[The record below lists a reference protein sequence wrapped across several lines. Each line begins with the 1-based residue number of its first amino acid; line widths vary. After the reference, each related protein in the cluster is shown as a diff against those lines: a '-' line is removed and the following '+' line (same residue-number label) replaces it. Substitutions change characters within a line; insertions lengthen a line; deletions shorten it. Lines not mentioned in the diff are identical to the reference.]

1 MPPNDVPILLIFGL
15 LFLLGLAAD
24 LVGRHSLIPRVTLL
38 ILVGLA
44 VGPVGFDLLPRG
56 LVHDWFPPLTTLA
69 LSLVGFL
76 LGQKLS
82 LSELRA
88 HGRLVVSITLGETTA
103 ALVLLALALLAIG
116 VHPVAALL
124 LAGIGTAT
132 APAATFDVVKEC
144 GIKGEFPDTLLAV
157 VALDDAVA
165 LLLFSLMM
173 AAASAVEGN
182 SSVMFSLAG
191 GIQEIGG
198 SLLLGAVLGVPMAF
212 LTGRI
217 RPGEPTL
224 AEAMGF
230 VLLCGGIASWLH
242 LSPVLSAMIMGAVVA
257 SLAKHHER
265 PFHAI
270 EGVEWPFLIRFFI
283 LAGASA
289 HPGALLMVSG
299 ITVVSR
305 LARCAGTDAGALAGA
320 RWAGADPAMGKWMGL
335 SLFPQAGV
343 SMGMALLATQRFPEF
358 EAFLLPVVLASTIV
372 YELVTPALTRRALQ
386 AAQAESQP
394 RTRPHP

>member
-1 MPPNDVPILLIFGL
+1 MHANELPILLILGL

-24 LVGRHSLIPRVTLL
+24 LVGRHSFVPRVTLL
-38 ILVGLA
+38 ILTGLA
-44 VGPVGFDLLPRG
+44 VGPVGFDLLPAA
-56 LVHDWFPPLTTLA
+56 LVREWFPPLTTLA

-88 HGRLVVSITLGETTA
+88 HGRMVIGITMGETLA
-103 ALVLLALALLAIG
+103 ALIAVALGLLLIG

-124 LAGIGTAT
+124 LAGIATAT
-132 APAATFDVVKEC
+132 APTATFDVVREA

-165 LLLFSLMM
+165 LLLFSLTM
-173 AAASAVEGN
+173 AVASAVDGN
-182 SSVMFSLAG
+182 HSVVFSLVG
-191 GIQEIGG
+191 GVQEIGG
-198 SLLLGAVLGVPMAF
+198 SLLLGAVLGVPMAY

-230 VLLCGGIASWLH
+230 VLLCGGVATWLD
-242 LSPVLSAMIMGAVVA
+242 LSPVLSAMVMGSVVA
-257 SLAKHHER
+257 SLARHHER

-270 EGVEWPFLIRFFI
+270 EGVEWPFLILFFI

-289 HPGALLMVSG
+289 HPGAMLTVTG
-299 ITVVSR
+299 ITVVYM
-305 LARCAGTDAGALAGA
+305 LGRCLGTYAGAAVGA
-320 RWAGADPAMGKWMGL
+320 RLVRANALIRKWMGIC
-335 SLFPQAGV
+335 LFPQAGV
-343 SMGMALLATQRFPEF
+343 SLGMALLASQRFPEF
-358 EAFLLPVVLASTIV
+358 ESFLLPVVLASTIV
-372 YELVTPALTRRALQ
+372 YEVTTPVITRKALQ
-386 AAQAESQP
+386 AAQAETASRAGQ
-394 RTRPHP
+394 

>member
-1 MPPNDVPILLIFGL
+1 MHLDQPPILLILGL
-15 LFLLGLAAD
+15 LFLLGFAAD
-24 LVGRHSLIPRVTLL
+24 LVGRHSFVPRVTLL
-38 ILVGLA
+38 ILAGLA
-44 VGPVGFDLLPRG
+44 VGPVGFDLLPQE
-56 LVHDWFPPLTTLA
+56 LVRDWFPPMTTLA

-82 LSELRA
+82 ISELRA
-88 HGRLVVSITLGETTA
+88 HGMQVVGITISETTL
-103 ALVLLALALLAIG
+103 ALVAVALALLAIG

-124 LAGIGTAT
+124 LAGIATAT
-132 APAATFDVVKEC
+132 APAATFDVVRES

-157 VALDDAVA
+157 VALDDALA
-165 LLLFSLMM
+165 LLLFSLTM
-173 AAASAVEGN
+173 AAASAVGGSE
-182 SSVMFSLAG
+182 SAMLSLLG
-191 GIQEIGG
+191 GLQEIGG
-198 SLLLGAVLGVPMAF
+198 SVLLGALLGVPMAY

-230 VLLCGGIASWLH
+230 VLLCGGLATWLD
-242 LSPVLSAMIMGAVVA
+242 LSPVLCAMIMGAVVA

-270 EGVEWPFLIRFFI
+270 EGIEWPFLILFFI

-299 ITVVSR
+299 ITAVYI
-305 LARCAGTDAGALAGA
+305 LARCTGT
-320 RWAGADPAMGKWMGL
+320 WAGAWLGAHWTGADANVRKWLGL

-358 EAFLLPVVLASTIV
+358 EAFLLPVVLASTIL
-372 YELVTPALTRRALQ
+372 YELVTPAITRRALQ
-386 AAQAESQP
+386 AVQSESKN
-394 RTRPHP
+394 